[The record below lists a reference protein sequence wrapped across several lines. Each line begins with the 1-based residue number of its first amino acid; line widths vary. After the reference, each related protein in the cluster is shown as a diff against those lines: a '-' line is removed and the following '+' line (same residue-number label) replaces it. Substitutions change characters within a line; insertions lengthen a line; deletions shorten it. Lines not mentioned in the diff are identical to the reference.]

1 MLLAWKKVS
10 RAMKRWRCGVYGCI
24 TKSAHY
30 KDTKQKETHIEK
42 ENTRHLNKGGAC
54 FKIKTKDGIIL
65 IDSIEITERK
75 TKMRCWE
82 SRKGVL
88 VG

>member
-1 MLLAWKKVS
+1 M
-10 RAMKRWRCGVYGCI
+10 
-24 TKSAHY
+24 
-30 KDTKQKETHIEK
+30 
-42 ENTRHLNKGGAC
+42 NKGGAC
-54 FKIKTKDGIIL
+54 FKIKTKDGTIL

-75 TKMRCWE
+75 TKMRCWK

>member
-1 MLLAWKKVS
+1 MHSKICSLQGHKHKRKHILKK
-10 RAMKRWRCGVYGCI
+10 K
-24 TKSAHY
+24 T
-30 KDTKQKETHIEK
+30 Q
-42 ENTRHLNKGGAC
+42 RHLNKGGAC

-75 TKMRCWE
+75 TKMRCWK